1 MFHPTPQDRKYL
13 SYQSLIIILRVF
25 ISGMIFETVKSIK
38 LLLKLALEKNL
49 QRRIYDRE
57 DL

>member
-1 MFHPTPQDRKYL
+1 
-13 SYQSLIIILRVF
+13 
-25 ISGMIFETVKSIK
+25 VKSIK

-49 QRRIYDRE
+49 QRRTYDRE